1 MNTSKTETVKSSDIP
16 VKLDLPNADMILV
29 FGILSI
35 GLSFAVGIP
44 GLISAIIAL
53 RLSKKPLELYKY
65 APELYN
71 KSSYGK
77 IQAGK
82 VTAYIGIVFS
92 VLVLVVA
99 LILLPVFAV
108 L

>member
-1 MNTSKTETVKSSDIP
+1 MNTSKTAEIKNSDIP
-16 VKLDLPNADMILV
+16 VKLDLPYSDMILV

-53 RLSKKPLELYKY
+53 RLSKKPFELYKY

-71 KSSYGK
+71 KNSYGK
-77 IQAGK
+77 IRAGK
-82 VTAYIGIVFS
+82 ITAYIGITFS
-92 VLVLVVA
+92 VLVLIA
-99 LILLPVFAV
+99 GLILLPVFALV
-108 L
+108 